1 MASGISHA
9 VNLDDL
15 EKAVKTRQLALNAK
29 MSMIEEFV
37 QAVQNDLCIRENDA
51 YMFNFL
57 EVPEFVS
64 RTNYK
69 RADYEGVILKL
80 LMKVKVRYL
89 AEKAREFPDKPLNK
103 IVITDDDRI
112 PLELFFDIVA
122 TIKNKNAEQRETINE
137 FIKECKDAVAQTI

>member
-1 MASGISHA
+1 
-9 VNLDDL
+9 
-15 EKAVKTRQLALNAK
+15 
-29 MSMIEEFV
+29 
-37 QAVQNDLCIRENDA
+37 
-51 YMFNFL
+51 MFNFL

-64 RTNYK
+64 RKNYK
-69 RADYEGVILKL
+69 RTDYESVILKL

-122 TIKNKNAEQRETINE
+122 TIKNKNSEQRETINE
-137 FIKECKDAVAQTI
+137 FIKSCKDAVAQTI